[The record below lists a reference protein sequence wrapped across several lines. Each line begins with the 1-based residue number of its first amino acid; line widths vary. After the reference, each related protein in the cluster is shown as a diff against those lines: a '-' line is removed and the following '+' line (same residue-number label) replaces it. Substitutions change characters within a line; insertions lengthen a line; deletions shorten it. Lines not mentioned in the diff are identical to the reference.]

1 MKIIIL
7 SAAGFLDSVFKLA
20 NIPLVCPHYTCI
32 SHRSKDVEVSLKT
45 KTRGVIQNLAIDVTG
60 LKVNGEGEC
69 KVKKH
74 RTDGIRR
81 VWRKLHFA
89 VDTSP
94 HEIAQQS

>member
-1 MKIIIL
+1 M
-7 SAAGFLDSVFKLA
+7 
-20 NIPLVCPHYTCI
+20 
-32 SHRSKDVEVSLKT
+32 KT
-45 KTRGVIQNLAIDVTG
+45 KTRGVIQHLTINATG

-81 VWRKLHFA
+81 VWRKLHIA
-89 VDTSP
+89 VDTPP